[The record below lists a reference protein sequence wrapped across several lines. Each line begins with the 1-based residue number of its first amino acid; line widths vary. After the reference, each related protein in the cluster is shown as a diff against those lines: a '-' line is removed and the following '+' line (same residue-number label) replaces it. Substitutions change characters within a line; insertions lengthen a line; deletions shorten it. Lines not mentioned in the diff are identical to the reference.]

1 MDFSSSLLHPLVPD
15 CTFMC
20 TRYFFFL
27 LNYFPAYFLIRC
39 SIWLVTKKENNA
51 CHMQQPFV
59 YCLDKSNTSAI
70 RDFAQILLWKDFA
83 FLSVVDNKSRGR
95 GQNFWLATWSR
106 ADYRISV
113 VLEEG
118 GGALQEGRRLPQLK
132 HAQWVGRIV
141 RILLRTKV

>member
-1 MDFSSSLLHPLVPD
+1 
-15 CTFMC
+15 
-20 TRYFFFL
+20 
-27 LNYFPAYFLIRC
+27 
-39 SIWLVTKKENNA
+39 
-51 CHMQQPFV
+51 MQQPFV

-118 GGALQEGRRLPQLK
+118 GGHFRKEDVSPNLNMSNGLAE
-132 HAQWVGRIV
+132 
-141 RILLRTKV
+141 